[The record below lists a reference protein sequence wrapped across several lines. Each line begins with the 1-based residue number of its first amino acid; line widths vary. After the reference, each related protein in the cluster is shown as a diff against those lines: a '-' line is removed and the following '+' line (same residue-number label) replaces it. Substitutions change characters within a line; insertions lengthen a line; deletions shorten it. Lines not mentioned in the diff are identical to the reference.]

1 VTRRLLACLLA
12 LLAALASVVL
22 VAAPAS
28 AAVTKVSLTSSGPS
42 PATVTIRAGD
52 TVAFTNTDTVSHT
65 LKSTSSNWTLKA
77 TTVAAKTTKSLLF
90 SKPGTFDYSDSY
102 QILVG
107 IPQTSAGHVVVP
119 KSASA
124 SPTPRA
130 TASRT
135 PAPTSAPT
143 RPPVATP
150 TPSATVTP
158 GAGVAVPPPINGGV
172 IPSPGASPSL
182 GPAPQVAPPGT
193 SPVPV
198 TPAPV
203 VDVAYGDHRA
213 IVQGSAHRFG
223 LPAVLAL
230 VAAVGVLTLL
240 GRVLLRAPEARRR
253 VR

>member
-28 AAVTKVSLTSSGPS
+28 AAVTKVSLTSNGPS
-42 PATVTIRAGD
+42 PATVTVRAGD

-77 TTVAAKTTKSLLF
+77 TTVAPKTTKSVLF
-90 SKPGTFDYSDSY
+90 AKAGTFDYSDSY

-119 KSASA
+119 KAGSA

-130 TASRT
+130 AASRT

-143 RPPVATP
+143 RSPAATP
-150 TPSATVTP
+150 SPSATVTP
-158 GAGVAVPPPINGGV
+158 GAGIAIPPPINGGV
-172 IPSPGASPSL
+172 IPSPGVSPSL
-182 GPAPQVAPPGT
+182 GPTPQVAPPGT
-193 SPVPV
+193 TPVAV
-198 TPAPV
+198 TPGPAV
-203 VDVAYGDHRA
+203 EVAYGDHRA
-213 IVQGSAHRFG
+213 IVQGSAHRLG

-230 VAAVGVLTLL
+230 VAALGVLTLL
-240 GRVLLRAPEARRR
+240 ARVLLRAPEADGR